1 MRGRPKK
8 PVVQL
13 GYDGFYHRSFDSIID
28 AAYYLKLN
36 PSTISK
42 VCRHK
47 INSTGGYRFMFK
59 EEYWAN
65 QIIMHNH

>member
-13 GYDGFYHRSFDSIID
+13 GYDGFYKKTFDSIID
-28 AAYYLKLN
+28 AADYLDLN

-47 INSTGGYRFMFK
+47 VNSTGGYRFMF
-59 EEYWAN
+59 ESEYLAN
-65 QIIMHNH
+65 KLS